1 MTANEEDRFKL
12 KIREELI
19 YKMRNDGMIY
29 RLIAQHFGITIQR
42 IRQIYKKK
50 ERKINNEKYRK
61 NYD

>member
-1 MTANEEDRFKL
+1 MTANKKDCDIL

-42 IRQIYKKK
+42 IRQIYKKR

>member
-1 MTANEEDRFKL
+1 MTANKEDCFKL

-50 ERKINNEKYRK
+50 ERKINDEKYRK